1 MSIIDMHIHTKY
13 SWCSYIEIH
22 ELLSA
27 ISQLNVDGIIITDH
41 DEINGA
47 KIAQK
52 YALEKYDIKV
62 FTGIEISTLDGH
74 ILAYGIDEILPF
86 ELRAIEAIKEI
97 HKLGGVAVA
106 SHPFR
111 NVYGSLGNMIYDLGD
126 VLDGIEVANAMDS
139 KQAKAQARSAAQQ
152 LELTMIGGSDA
163 HSLQCVG
170 RSVTIFDTTIESIE
184 DIVDAI
190 RKNQCRPYVSF

>member
-27 ISQLNVDGIIITDH
+27 ISQLNVDGIVITDH

-47 KIAQK
+47 KIAKK
-52 YALEKYDIKV
+52 YAEKYDIKV
-62 FTGIEISTLDGH
+62 FTGIEISTIDGH

-111 NVYGSLGNMIYDLGD
+111 NVYGSLGDMIYNLGD

-163 HSLQCVG
+163 HSLKFVG
-170 RSVTIFDTTIESIE
+170 RSATLFETTIESID
-184 DIVDAI
+184 DIVNAI

>member
-13 SWCSYIEIH
+13 SSCSYIEIH

-27 ISQLNVDGIIITDH
+27 SSLNLEGIVITDH
-41 DEINGA
+41 DEIKGA

-52 YALEKYDIKV
+52 YAEKYDIKV

-74 ILAYGIDEILPF
+74 ILAYGINEILPF

-97 HKLGGVAVA
+97 HRLGGVAVA

-111 NVYGSLGNMIYDLGD
+111 NVYGSLGNLIYNLGD

-139 KQAKAQARSAAQQ
+139 KKAKAQARLAAQQ
-152 LELTMIGGSDA
+152 LDLTMIGGSDA
-163 HSLQCVG
+163 HSLKCVG
-170 RSVTIFDTTIESIE
+170 RSTTIFETTIESIE
-184 DIVDAI
+184 DIVNAI
-190 RKNQCRPYVSF
+190 KKNQCRPYVSF

>member
-1 MSIIDMHIHTKY
+1 MSIIDMHIHTRY

-27 ISQLNVDGIIITDH
+27 ISQLNVDGIVITDH

-52 YALEKYDIKV
+52 YAEKYDIAV

-74 ILAYGIDEILPF
+74 ILAYGIDEVLPF
-86 ELRAIEAIKEI
+86 ELRAIEAIKKI
-97 HKLGGVAVA
+97 HRLGGVAVA

-111 NVYGSLGNMIYDLGD
+111 NVYGSLGNLTYDLGD

-139 KQAKAQARSAAQQ
+139 KQAKAQARSAAQ
-152 LELTMIGGSDA
+152 LLNLTMIGGSDA
-163 HSLQCVG
+163 HSLQSIG
-170 RSVTIFDTTIESIE
+170 RSATIFDTTIESIE

-190 RKNQCRPYVSF
+190 RKNQCRPYISF